1 MISLIKYL
9 HDILSP
15 DIDAIIFIYI
25 WIVQILFKYMQMS
38 SVNLKLNSIEKNRNM
53 LMIIYVCFL

>member
-38 SVNLKLNSIEKNRNM
+38 SVNLKLNSIEK
-53 LMIIYVCFL
+53 IEIC